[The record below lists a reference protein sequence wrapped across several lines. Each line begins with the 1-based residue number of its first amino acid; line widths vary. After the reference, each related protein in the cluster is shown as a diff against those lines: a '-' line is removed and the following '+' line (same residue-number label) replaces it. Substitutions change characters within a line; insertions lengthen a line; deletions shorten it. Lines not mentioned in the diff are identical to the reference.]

1 MTSSKPIKLPL
12 SMAEVD
18 RAAHL
23 RLDDGYLKDAWKT
36 AQVLQFQDE
45 KFLAIDNQLNFVTGA
60 ELGEYQAQSDY
71 FLGVTYI
78 ADSTDGVKLAN
89 ELTAIRLKSPS
100 SNTTAAIA
108 AHYFVRNYAQT
119 ELSDDKLK
127 TLRQIGAFLPPR
139 DIGLAVHAQG
149 LANWHK
155 KHARCSQCGAATT
168 VISGG
173 SVRKCL
179 IDESEHYPRTD
190 SAIIVLV
197 KDEQDRILL
206 GRQKVW
212 PKNRFSTFA
221 GFVEPGESFEHC
233 VVREVGEEA
242 GVHLRKINYLGSQP
256 WPFPSS
262 LMIAFEAITDN
273 PTAARPDGDEIEEI
287 RWFSR
292 DQMKQ
297 AISDSTLILPLEIS
311 VARQMINAWYGDN
324 AVNDLK
330 GAESW
335 R

>member
-1 MTSSKPIKLPL
+1 
-12 SMAEVD
+12 MAEVD

-23 RLDDGYLKDAWKT
+23 RLDESYLLAVWKN
-36 AQVLQFQDE
+36 AKVLQFQDE
-45 KFLAIDNQLNFVTGA
+45 KFLAIDNQLQIVDGN
-60 ELGEYQAQSDY
+60 ELGDYQPQSDY
-71 FLGVTYI
+71 FLGVEYVQ
-78 ADSTDGVKLAN
+78 STIPN
-89 ELTAIRLKSPS
+89 S
-100 SNTTAAIA
+100 SAEKEIS
-108 AHYFVRNYAQT
+108 AHFFVRNYSSEVQAGKELPT
-119 ELSDDKLK
+119 ESLR
-127 TLRQIGAFLPPR
+127 TLREIGAFLSPR
-139 DIGLAVHAQG
+139 DIGLSVHAQG

-155 KHARCSQCGAATT
+155 KHPRCSQCGAATT

-173 SVRKCL
+173 SVRKCS

-197 KDEQDRILL
+197 KDDQDRILL

-233 VVREVGEEA
+233 VMREVAEEA
-242 GVHLRKINYLGSQP
+242 GINLTKINYLGSQP

-273 PTAARPDGDEIEEI
+273 PAAARPDGDEIEEI

-292 DQMKQ
+292 SEMKQ
-297 AISDSTLILPLEIS
+297 AIIDSTLILPLEIS
-311 VARQMINAWYGDN
+311 VARQMINGWYGND
-324 AVNDLK
+324 AAKDLK

>member
-1 MTSSKPIKLPL
+1 VV
-12 SMAEVD
+12 E
-18 RAAHL
+18 
-23 RLDDGYLKDAWKT
+23 
-36 AQVLQFQDE
+36 
-45 KFLAIDNQLNFVTGA
+45 NFYVRN
-60 ELGEYQAQSDY
+60 
-71 FLGVTYI
+71 LGVI
-78 ADSTDGVKLAN
+78 NSVVDPEQNL
-89 ELTAIRLKSPS
+89 EPQAISAGKDENLKSLREIGS
-100 SNTTAAIA
+100 L
-108 AHYFVRNYAQT
+108 
-119 ELSDDKLK
+119 LS
-127 TLRQIGAFLPPR
+127 PR

-155 KHARCSQCGAATT
+155 KHPRCPQCGAATT

-197 KDEQDRILL
+197 KDDQDRVLL

-233 VVREVGEEA
+233 VVREVSEEA
-242 GVHLRKINYLGSQP
+242 GVSLSKINYLGSQP

-262 LMIAFEAITDN
+262 LMIAFEAITTN
-273 PTAARPDGDEIEEI
+273 PEAARPDGEEIEEI

-292 DQMKQ
+292 ADMKA
-297 AISDSTLILPLEIS
+297 AIASSSLILPLEIS
-311 VARQMINAWYGDN
+311 VARQMINSWYGDS
-324 AVNDLK
+324 AVTELK
-330 GAESW
+330 GNESW